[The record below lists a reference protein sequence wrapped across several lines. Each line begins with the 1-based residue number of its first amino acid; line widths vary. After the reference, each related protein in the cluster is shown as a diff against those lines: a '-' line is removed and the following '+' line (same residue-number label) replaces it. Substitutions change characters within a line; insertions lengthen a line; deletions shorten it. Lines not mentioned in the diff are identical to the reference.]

1 MEYPVRDADVQKDP
15 ASQPRT
21 RWGEMTIPM
30 QIRDIQVGEGAELL
44 LISGLNVLE
53 SLDGALKCAEAVR
66 AIAERH
72 GLPAVFK
79 ASFDKANRSSHASF
93 RGLGLDEGL
102 RVLESVQAETG
113 LPTTTDVHEPG
124 QAKFVADV
132 VDLLQIPSFLSRQ
145 TDLIA
150 ACAGT
155 GKPLNIKKGQFM
167 AASDTLHAVEKA
179 RHFGAQGVMLT
190 ERGTS
195 FGYNELICD
204 PRNLLRM
211 REYAPVCLDATHSV
225 QQPGAGGNASSGDRR
240 YVAPLARAAAAIGVD
255 AIFVEA
261 HPDPDRAPCDGACQI
276 RFEEL
281 DRLVREVCAI
291 RAAVADTRR

>member
-1 MEYPVRDADVQKDP
+1 
-15 ASQPRT
+15 
-21 RWGEMTIPM
+21 M
-30 QIRDIQVGEGAELL
+30 QIRDIRVGDGAELV

-53 SLDGALKCAEAVR
+53 SLDGALACAEAVR

-79 ASFDKANRSSHASF
+79 ASFDKANRSSQESY

-102 RVLESVQAETG
+102 RVLERVQAETG
-113 LPTTTDVHEPG
+113 MAVTTDVHEPG

-132 VDLLQIPSFLSRQ
+132 ADLLQIPSFLSRQ
-145 TDLIA
+145 SDLIA

-167 AASDTLHAVEKA
+167 AAADTRRAVEKA

-195 FGYNELICD
+195 FGYNDLVFD
-204 PRNLLRM
+204 PRNLVRM

-225 QQPGAGGNASSGDRR
+225 QRPGAGVNASDGDRLF
-240 YVAPLARAAAAIGVD
+240 VAPFARAAAAIGVD
-255 AIFVEA
+255 ALFIETHP
-261 HPDPDRAPCDGACQI
+261 HPDQAPCDGACQI
-276 RFEEL
+276 RLEEL
-281 DRLVREVCAI
+281 DRLVSEVCAI
-291 RAAVADTRR
+291 RTAVANARS